1 MVNLFIKKLKGES
14 KMSFKKVDNIII
26 ENARI
31 IFRNFSGKE
40 SKYNRAG
47 SRNFCVFIDDPEKAN
62 QLAEDGW
69 NVRILAPREDGEE
82 ARYYIQVAVNFAH
95 IPPKVFMITRKT
107 KTQLDE
113 ESIDTLDFAEIRN
126 VDLVIRPY
134 SWEVNG
140 KSGIKAYLKTM
151 YVTIEE
157 DEFADKYAEE
167 EGPDEI
173 PF

>member
-1 MVNLFIKKLKGES
+1 
-14 KMSFKKVDNIII
+14 MSYKNVDNIII

-40 SKYNRAG
+40 TKYNREG
-47 SRNFCVFIDDPEKAN
+47 NRNFCVIIEDPEQA
-62 QLAEDGW
+62 QRLAEDGW
-69 NVRILAPREDGEE
+69 NVRILAPRDEGEE
-82 ARYYIQVAVNFAH
+82 ATHYIQVAVSFAH
-95 IPPKVFMITRKT
+95 IPPKVIMVTRRSQT
-107 KTQLDE
+107 PLDD

-126 VDLVIRPY
+126 VDLTIRPY
-134 SWEVNG
+134 SWTVND

-157 DEFADKYAEE
+157 DEFAAKYAAE
-167 EGPDEI
+167 EGPEEL

>member
-1 MVNLFIKKLKGES
+1 MAYKVTDNL
-14 KMSFKKVDNIII
+14 II

-31 IFRNFSGKE
+31 IFRNFEGKE
-40 SKYNRAG
+40 SRYNRAG
-47 SRNFCVFIDDPEKAN
+47 NRNFCVIIDDSDKAQ

-69 NVRILAPREDGEE
+69 NVRILAPRDEDESPTH
-82 ARYYIQVAVNFAH
+82 YIQVSVNFNG
-95 IPPKVFMITRKT
+95 IPPKVFLITRRA

-113 ESIDTLDFAEIRN
+113 ESIKTLDYAEIRN

-134 SWEVNG
+134 NWEVNG
-140 KSGIKAYLKTM
+140 KSGVKAYLKNM

-157 DEFADKYAEE
+157 DEFAEKYAMT
-167 EGPDEI
+167 EGPDEDDM